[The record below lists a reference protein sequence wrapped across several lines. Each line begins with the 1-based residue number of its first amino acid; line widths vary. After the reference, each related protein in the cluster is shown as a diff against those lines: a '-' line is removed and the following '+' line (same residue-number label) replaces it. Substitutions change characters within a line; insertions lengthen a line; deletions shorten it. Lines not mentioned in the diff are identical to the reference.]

1 MNDKQLNNLLCAG
14 LLHAA
19 ALETESFRSVPFELS
34 ASYRRWEVKFLAD
47 PFRLSKKTARPL
59 WMRIARTVA
68 VLFLVFT
75 LFFGA
80 LTTVSP
86 SARAWVQRIFS
97 HTYKEYTAYHFADSS
112 VPASTEPGQMGDWRP
127 GWLPEGYE
135 LVFEFNSF
143 EGHVQRNYQNASGN
157 SISIDYMPATS
168 NSTFNVNSEHHITSI
183 VQIGDKS
190 GYLIGSTMPDYDSS
204 LIWVDPVCNIAF
216 LICGPLSDFELI
228 RIAEDMTLS

>member
-1 MNDKQLNNLLCAG
+1 
-14 LLHAA
+14 
-19 ALETESFRSVPFELS
+19 
-34 ASYRRWEVKFLAD
+34 
-47 PFRLSKKTARPL
+47 
-59 WMRIARTVA
+59 
-68 VLFLVFT
+68 
-75 LFFGA
+75 
-80 LTTVSP
+80 
-86 SARAWVQRIFS
+86 
-97 HTYKEYTAYHFADSS
+97 
-112 VPASTEPGQMGDWRP
+112 MGDWRP